1 MDNWDET
8 AADAAVTGLARTA
21 GAHEVFEVFCRYGAR
36 DFREIGHKAIYVA
49 NSWRAL
55 QAIGW
60 QHAEPVLRSL
70 ACALLDRGG
79 DSNPAKADF
88 SADRPW
94 RHNRAVVGKIRPG
107 WQDGKPS
114 SAATTDLLE
123 MLRHASADEASD
135 KVIELLNGG
144 VSPQSVWDGFFDAA
158 GELLMRRPGLV
169 SLHALT
175 SSNALHFAYQ
185 TSADDETRRLL
196 LLQTASFLTLFRGD
210 GDRLKKTR
218 IDEVKTVGEAKE
230 VAPGLDEIF
239 ADVSQDRMAAAGKVL
254 AYLKQNP
261 DASEF
266 INAARRL
273 VFLKGNNSHDY
284 KFSSAVLEDY
294 QNVSPAWRNRFLAA
308 SVFNLRGSGDKDNE
322 LVKRTRAALG
332 AG

>member
-1 MDNWDET
+1 
-8 AADAAVTGLARTA
+8 
-21 GAHEVFEVFCRYGAR
+21 
-36 DFREIGHKAIYVA
+36 
-49 NSWRAL
+49 
-55 QAIGW
+55 
-60 QHAEPVLRSL
+60 
-70 ACALLDRGG
+70 LLDRGG
-79 DSNPAKADF
+79 DSNPAKADL

-94 RHNRAVVGKIRPG
+94 RHNRAAAGKIRAG

-114 SAATTDLLE
+114 NAATTDLLE
-123 MLRHASADEASD
+123 VLRHASPDEASG

-144 VSPQSVWDGFFDAA
+144 VAPQSVWDGLFDAA
-158 GELLMRRPGLV
+158 AEMLMRRPGIV

-175 SSNALHFAYQ
+175 SSNALHFAYR

-196 LLQTASFLTLFRGD
+196 LLQTAAFLTLFRGD
-210 GDRLKKTR
+210 SDRLKAVR
-218 IDEVKTVGEAKE
+218 IEDVRADAGAKDE
-230 VAPGLDEIF
+230 APGIEEIF
-239 ADVSQDRMAAAGKVL
+239 AEINRDRMAAARKVL

-261 DASEF
+261 EAGEF

-294 QNVSPAWRNRFLAA
+294 QNVSPAWRSRFLAA

-322 LVKRTRAALG
+322 LVKRTRGAMG